1 VNPTIEEI
9 EALADRLLERIETV
23 REDGAPGLESRV
35 LRLETDGIQATYG
48 NDYYILLDEETLPRY
63 GEADDAV
70 DTRAEEYAEDGVT
83 SQYVVDQ
90 TVYGADDQRL
100 QWAVRLRQFDRARDA
115 GDWLSILPERAED
128 GWLTGGAE
136 IDDLEIEEIDD
147 LGDGA
152 VLFTG
157 TVVGDDLGIAM
168 LFVQSGELVTMVG
181 VYSAIGVFDA
191 DALIELA
198 GEQLDCVDDGGCDMA
213 YPIPDEM
220 LEFVEGRG

>member
-1 VNPTIEEI
+1 
-9 EALADRLLERIETV
+9 
-23 REDGAPGLESRV
+23 
-35 LRLETDGIQATYG
+35 
-48 NDYYILLDEETLPRY
+48 LPRY